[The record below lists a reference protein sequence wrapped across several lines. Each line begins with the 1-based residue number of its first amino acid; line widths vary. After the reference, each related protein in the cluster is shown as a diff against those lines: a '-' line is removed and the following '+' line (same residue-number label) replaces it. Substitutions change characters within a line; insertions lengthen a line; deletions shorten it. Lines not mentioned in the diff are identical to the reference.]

1 MLLKLSIVQKANA
14 EGGMRPDF
22 SLIHITLR
30 FQNIFCSVL
39 GRLKNFQAGFKREI
53 NSKVIGGSGV
63 SDGTQDHTAAPGAV
77 CE

>member
-53 NSKVIGGSGV
+53 NSNGGSGV

-77 CE
+77 YG